1 MASRRKSRK
10 SAKAKGTVAQDL
22 TVEAARTPRTK
33 APSRATWKVMDRGA
47 SVASAMLATRA
58 SAVAWRLATGR
69 KPPTSGRHPDVTTR
83 EAVTWAVVGGSIV
96 ELVRVGVRRGA
107 ATYWVRS
114 TGQLPPGMKPL
125 DTRAAKA
132 SGTTKEP
139 VLPEPAPHSSTSK
152 VGSTKKI
159 SRRSRGR

>member
-1 MASRRKSRK
+1 MASRRKKK
-10 SAKAKGTVAQDL
+10 SSATSGHVAQDL
-22 TVEAARTPRTK
+22 NVEAARTPRTK
-33 APSRATWKVMDRGA
+33 APSRATWKVMDRGS
-47 SVASAMLATRA
+47 SVAAAMLATRA

-125 DTRAAKA
+125 DTKA
-132 SGTTKEP
+132 RQAPGTTKEP
-139 VLPEPAPHSSTSK
+139 VLTDPAPHSSPSR
-152 VGSTKKI
+152 GRSTKKV

>member
-10 SAKAKGTVAQDL
+10 AAKGTVAQDL
-22 TVEAARTPRTK
+22 NVEAARTPRAAK
-33 APSRATWKVMDRGA
+33 APSRATWKVMDRGS
-47 SVASAMLATRA
+47 SVAAALLATRA
-58 SAVAWRLATGR
+58 SAIAWRVATGR

-107 ATYWVRS
+107 ASYWVRS

-125 DTRAAKA
+125 DTKANRA

-139 VLPEPAPHSSTSK
+139 VLAEPAPHSSTKK
-152 VGSTKKI
+152 V